1 MKKVTLLGDSIRQI
15 GYGKKVAEMLGKEGI
30 EVFQPEDNCRFAK
43 YTLRM
48 LFDYKDQIA
57 GSDVIHWN
65 NGLWDVGRING
76 EDRCFTD
83 LNVYIDNMVRIYEVL
98 RKRTHAKII
107 LATTTPTR
115 KEKENNPVSRHFVTD
130 IRAYNEALLNVFGE
144 KVDDVDD
151 LFSLIMPEREKLILD
166 DFIHPNPMG
175 VDLLSDEICKHIRR
189 V

>member
-1 MKKVTLLGDSIRQI
+1 MKRVLLLGDSIREYCQLEVE
-15 GYGKKVAEMLGKEGI
+15 KKLG
-30 EVFQPEDNCRFAK
+30 EDYAVYYPWENGRFSA
-43 YTLRM
+43 YTLNSLRYW
-48 LFDYKDQIA
+48 FDMIPADKI
-57 GSDVIHWN
+57 DVIHWN
-65 NGLWDVGRING
+65 NGLWDAGRING

-115 KEKENNPVSRHFVTD
+115 KEKENHPVSRHFVTD
-130 IRAYNEALLNVFGE
+130 IRAYNDALLNALGK

-151 LFSLIMPEREKLILD
+151 LFSLIMPEREKLISD

-175 VDLLSDEICKHIRR
+175 VDLLFSTISFA
-189 V
+189 